1 MKTATTFPAPSE
13 LLPHRSLMLL
23 VDRII
28 DYTPGISLI
37 GYKHIAEDNP
47 FFDGHFPGYPIMPGV
62 ILLEMIYQ
70 TGGLF
75 VRMEPNNKPGAEGKR
90 RLGKALKVKNANF
103 REEVRPGDEL
113 FIHVRL
119 KQKMFG
125 FYQFIGEIFCE
136 DILVTDAEVTIFVG
150 E

>member
-1 MKTATTFPAPSE
+1 MRTATTFPAPAE
-13 LLPHRSLMLL
+13 LLPHRSLMLV
-23 VDRII
+23 VDSII
-28 DYTPGISLI
+28 DYTPGINLI
-37 GYKHIAEDNP
+37 AYKHIAEDNP

-75 VRMEPNNKPGAEGKR
+75 VRMELNNQTGGEGKR
-90 RLGKALKVKNANF
+90 RLGKALKVKTANF

-125 FYQFIGEIFCE
+125 FYQFVGEIFCE